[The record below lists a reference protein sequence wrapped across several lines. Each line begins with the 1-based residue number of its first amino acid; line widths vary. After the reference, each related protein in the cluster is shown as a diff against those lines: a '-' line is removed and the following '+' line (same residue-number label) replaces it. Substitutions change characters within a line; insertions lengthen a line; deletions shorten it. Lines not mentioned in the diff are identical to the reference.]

1 MEKKRIAWLDY
12 ARMFAILCV
21 VMCHAAENYYRP
33 VLLGQKEIE
42 FIQWFFLNFL
52 FMVGRLGVPI
62 FLGIT
67 GVLMLGRNWK
77 PAEFYKKYLFPMI
90 LTTEIW
96 MVMNY
101 LFQCI
106 VQEEA
111 FHLKK
116 LLRQMLFLTVPG
128 LSHMWYM
135 PMIIG
140 IYVIIPFLSKG
151 MMCFTKKKD
160 YILPGILS
168 VFSFVIL
175 PTVSVFRTEA
185 FPGSSLTQQVDV
197 SFLGGIYGLY
207 VVLGYMI
214 GKKKIL
220 EKISGK
226 WIILTG
232 LLSFGFNIYGQ
243 YYLYSHHFYA
253 TTRLTWYT
261 SAGIFIAGGCVF
273 ELFRRGLQE
282 ISINQNRFV
291 KWIAR
296 CSFGIYLL
304 HKPVQILVIKYF
316 SIERLSPVVK
326 AGIVFLVSFLFCI
339 LILFPI
345 SRYGG
350 KIKKWIF
357 LMK

>member
-33 VLLGQKEIE
+33 ILLGQKEIDV
-42 FIQWFFLNFL
+42 IQWFILNFL
-52 FMVGRLGVPI
+52 FMVGRLGVPV

-77 PAEFYKKYLFPMI
+77 PLEFYKKYLFPMVI
-90 LTTEIW
+90 TTEIW
-96 MVMNY
+96 IVLNY
-101 LFQCI
+101 LFQWI
-106 VQEEA
+106 VMHEG

-116 LLRQMLFLTVPG
+116 LIRQMLFLTVPG

-140 IYVIIPFLSKG
+140 LYVIIPFLSRG
-151 MMCFTKKKD
+151 MMCFTKKED
-160 YILPGILS
+160 YILPGVLS
-168 VFSFVIL
+168 VFSFIIL
-175 PTVSVFRTEA
+175 PTVSVFRVEA
-185 FPGSSLTQQVDV
+185 FPGSALTQQIDV
-197 SFLGGIYGLY
+197 SFLGGVYGLY
-207 VVLGYMI
+207 IILGYMI

-220 EKISGK
+220 EKIPGK
-226 WIILTG
+226 WIFITGILAFG
-232 LLSFGFNIYGQ
+232 LNIYGQ
-243 YYLYSHHFYA
+243 YYLYIHHFYA

-282 ISINQNRFV
+282 ISINQNCFV
-291 KWIAR
+291 KWIAKY
-296 CSFGIYLL
+296 SFGIYLL

-316 SIERLSPVVK
+316 PIDVFCSVVK
-326 AGIVFLVSFLFCI
+326 SGIVFLASFLLSV
-339 LILFPI
+339 LILVPI

-350 KIKKWIF
+350 KLGKWVF